1 MKGNKTTVTKPADVK
16 REWHLIDVSKKPLGR
31 VATQIAQLLMG
42 KDKPYFSRRVDCGDH
57 VVAVNA
63 ADVQLTGKKEDQKVY
78 IRFSGYPSGKKEITF
93 KQMMA
98 KDPRKVVRHAVK
110 GMLPKNKLQAKM
122 LNRLHI
128 FVDETHEF
136 GDKLE

>member
-1 MKGNKTTVTKPADVK
+1 MKRNKTIVTKPADIK
-16 REWHLIDVSKKPLGR
+16 REWHLVDVSKKPLGR

-42 KDKPYFSRRVDCGDH
+42 KDKPYFTRRVDCGDH

-63 ADVQLTGKKEDQKVY
+63 AEVQLTGKKEEQKVY

-128 FVDETHEF
+128 FTGEKHDYEDRF
-136 GDKLE
+136 K